1 MSRKSANP
9 DLVPPRLE
17 EDALERKRVLNI
29 LAQRRYRKRKRER
42 IQALESRGA
51 NHTEAPQ
58 AVPSAPATAQ
68 RESQTCHAQIVPVDS
83 MKVGLGFTSFIQSA
97 DEAIQVNNQNPATI
111 PIFPQTPS
119 SDLTAMNPIYSKPLL
134 DDLPF
139 EDLIYRYKPALEWE
153 NQEYQDAMLS
163 EPKNLFLDSLPS
175 NLDSNFDISTEL
187 QNYDAS
193 FFNFPDDRMLEV
205 PSLTLLN
212 AAMKVAQRLNVTEL
226 IWDMTAI
233 SPFFQQ
239 NVSQSSSA
247 SLPSLDSL
255 GSSPEKSSASSAQV
269 TDLPE
274 FEELPSH
281 LQPTPTQRL
290 VPHHPILDLLPW
302 PGARDKL
309 IQVFNLPIDMRPK
322 SAQDQLGLVR
332 LVYDMEDPGGEGV
345 NIRGQDP
352 FSPVEWEIGQ
362 LMFERWWWAFESSV
376 VESSN
381 CLRRKRGE
389 RALTF

>member
-1 MSRKSANP
+1 MGS
-9 DLVPPRLE
+9 E
-17 EDALERKRVLNI
+17 
-29 LAQRRYRKRKRER
+29 
-42 IQALESRGA
+42 
-51 NHTEAPQ
+51 
-58 AVPSAPATAQ
+58 
-68 RESQTCHAQIVPVDS
+68 
-83 MKVGLGFTSFIQSA
+83 LGFTSFIQSA

-119 SDLTAMNPIYSKPLL
+119 SDFTAMNPVYSKSLL

-139 EDLIYRYKPALEWE
+139 EDFIYRYTPALEWG

-163 EPKNLFLDSLPS
+163 EPANQFLGSLPKNS
-175 NLDSNFDISTEL
+175 DPLFDISTEL

-193 FFNFPDDRMLEV
+193 FFNFPDDRLLEV

-233 SPFFQQ
+233 SPFFQR
-239 NVSQSSSA
+239 NVSQLPST

-255 GSSPEKSSASSAQV
+255 DSSPEKSSASSAQM

-274 FEELPSH
+274 FDELPSH
-281 LQPTPTQRL
+281 LQPTSTQRL
-290 VPHHPILDLLPW
+290 IPHHPILDLLPW

-309 IQVFNLPIDMRPK
+309 IQVFNLPIEMRPR

-389 RALTF
+389 SALTF

>member
-1 MSRKSANP
+1 
-9 DLVPPRLE
+9 
-17 EDALERKRVLNI
+17 
-29 LAQRRYRKRKRER
+29 
-42 IQALESRGA
+42 
-51 NHTEAPQ
+51 
-58 AVPSAPATAQ
+58 
-68 RESQTCHAQIVPVDS
+68 
-83 MKVGLGFTSFIQSA
+83 MKIGLGFTSFIQSA

-119 SDLTAMNPIYSKPLL
+119 SDLTVMNPIYSKPLV

-139 EDLIYRYKPALEWE
+139 EDLIYRYTPALEWE

-163 EPKNLFLDSLPS
+163 EPKNLFLDSLPN

-274 FEELPSH
+274 FDELPSH